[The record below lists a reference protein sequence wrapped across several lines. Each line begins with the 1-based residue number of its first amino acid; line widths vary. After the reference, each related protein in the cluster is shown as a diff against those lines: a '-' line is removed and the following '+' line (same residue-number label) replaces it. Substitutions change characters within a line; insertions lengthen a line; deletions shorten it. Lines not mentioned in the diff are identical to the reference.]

1 MTKGRP
7 LVPRCGRLLLLL
19 LIAVAPGSLLAQGIN
34 QSEPLTVHPRQ
45 SLTTIQR
52 SFALPTWGE
61 ATLPDRRHEA
71 LPDSMPAFFRDS
83 TLRTDLRSYY
93 RDRVTTGTQPPS
105 VKEAWATGGSLSWES
120 GKLFERLHGGV
131 TLYTSL
137 PLYAPQAYGNTGL
150 LLPNQDGFAVVGQLY
165 GQLDLPFD
173 HTVTAGRYAWD
184 TPYIGRQDSRM
195 VPNTFYGYT
204 VLRVH
209 EDKAR
214 DLSFRYGGGYIATIK
229 KRDADT
235 FVPMAQ
241 AAGAAVDRGT
251 AAGGG
256 VLTWG
261 PASIGAFEYFTQD
274 LLNILYVEGSYGA
287 EVWREAEA
295 ILSAQFADQRA
306 TGANLLT
313 GSYFATNQVGVR
325 LQVGSD
331 PVMFTAGFSQ
341 VGAGAAMQNPWSNN
355 PFYTDGLVLD
365 YQRAGEGAVLLG
377 GTANLTHLGLPGVT
391 VQLQFFNGWTTAA
404 PGGPLVESEWDVTVD
419 WRPQVML
426 PGLWFRFAY
435 GVAQTWQGSSYT
447 HSSEMRAILNYRV
460 RVF

>member
-1 MTKGRP
+1 MTVGRSAA
-7 LVPRCGRLLLLL
+7 RTSGRLLWVLGFLLT
-19 LIAVAPGSLLAQGIN
+19 PGPLLAQGIN

-61 ATLPDRRHEA
+61 ATLPDRPREA
-71 LPDSMPAFFRDS
+71 LPETMPAFFRDS
-83 TLRTDLRSYY
+83 TLKADLRTYY
-93 RDRVTTGTQPPS
+93 RDKVTTGTQPAS
-105 VKEAWATGGSLSWES
+105 VAEAWAIGGALSWES

-137 PLYAPQAYGNTGL
+137 PLYAPEAYGNTGL
-150 LLPNQDGFAVVGQLY
+150 LLPNQSGFAVVGQLY
-165 GQLDLPFD
+165 GQLELPFE
-173 HTVTAGRYAWD
+173 HTATAGRYAWD
-184 TPYIGRQDSRM
+184 TPYIGRQDNRM

-214 DLSFRYGGGYIATIK
+214 DLSFRYGGGYIAAIK
-229 KRDADT
+229 QRDADT

-241 AAGAAVDRGT
+241 AAGVTVDRGT

-261 PASIGAFEYFTQD
+261 PVSIGAFEYYTQD
-274 LLNILYVEGSYGA
+274 ILNILYAEGSYGV
-287 EVWREAEA
+287 EVWPEAEA

-313 GSYFATNQVGVR
+313 GSYFATNQLGVR

-331 PVMFTAGFSQ
+331 PVMFTAAFSQ

-355 PFYTDGLVLD
+355 PFYTDGLALD
-365 YQRAGEGAVLLG
+365 YQRAGEGALLLG
-377 GTANLTHLGLPGVT
+377 GTANLRHVGLPGVT
-391 VQLQFFNGWTTAA
+391 VQLQFFDGWTSAA
-404 PGGPLVESEWDVTVD
+404 PGGPLVESEWDITVD
-419 WRPQVML
+419 WRPQIML

-435 GVAQTWQGSSYT
+435 GVSQTWQGSSYT
-447 HSSEMRAILNYRV
+447 RNSEARAILNYRV